1 MTMQV
6 AQTDNR
12 SMYDT
17 KVLAQRLLLSRRD
30 LDLDQ
35 EELAAR
41 SGVSRPYISQIER
54 GRKTN
59 MTVDVLVSLADALG
73 VNVLYLLGLTD
84 APLDEET
91 PRTLAEQ
98 SEDYVVFEVDN
109 GEQRRLFREIIDEV
123 NALPLATQ
131 RMVLALIRTMRQV
144 EQEQARDLLA
154 PRVIGQ

>member
-1 MTMQV
+1 M
-6 AQTDNR
+6 DW
-12 SMYDT
+12 
-17 KVLAQRLLLSRRD
+17 K
-30 LDLDQ
+30 Q
-35 EELAAR
+35 EELASK
-41 SGVSRPYISQIER
+41 SGVSRSRISEIEH
-54 GRKTN
+54 GDATN
-59 MTVDVLVSLADALG
+59 IGIDAVYGLADALG
-73 VNVLYLLGLTD
+73 VSVAYLLGESD
-84 APLDEET
+84 SPLGEET

-123 NALPLATQ
+123 NTLPWPP